1 MSDRSSRSNSSS
13 SSSES
18 ESEGNFHDEV
28 VAEHPDVYFVPYEE
42 ELEPLATEEQAA
54 EYEVSMEREG
64 KLKREYQ
71 QRYDQE
77 VNVNTWYGRN
87 NSSLI
92 RFCIRIS

>member
-1 MSDRSSRSNSSS
+1 MSDRSSRSNSS

-18 ESEGNFHDEV
+18 ESEGNFHDKV